1 MHQELCKN
9 CTHIYQG
16 KFCPNCGQKAATHE
30 IDFNFVMHEVPHSAF
45 HLSKGIFFTIKE
57 LFTRPGKTIK
67 EYFEGKRIN
76 HFPPL
81 TYLLII
87 TSLFVF
93 VKSLQIAFN
102 FREIKKEN
110 AGELN
115 QFIDKNFILV
125 LLIMIPVYALVYK
138 LFHLKFKY
146 NYWQLLV
153 AQTFIIG
160 HIFLIMLIPQ
170 LVFFCFPETRSSSK
184 NYFFPLIM
192 AFQIIAY
199 YQLFADTKSLK
210 IGLIVRELICYVV
223 ATIIAIVFTVF
234 LLGII
239 SEITKFMHH

>member
-57 LFTRPGKTIK
+57 LCIRPGKTIK
-67 EYFEGKRIN
+67 DYFEGKRIN

-93 VKSLQIAFN
+93 VKSLQIAFS

-110 AGELN
+110 TSELN

-170 LVFFCFPETRSSSK
+170 LVFFFFPETRNLFK
-184 NYFFPLIM
+184 GYFLLIT
-192 AFQIIAY
+192 AVFQIFTY
-199 YQLFADTKSLK
+199 YQLFNDSRTIK
-210 IGLIVRELICYVV
+210 IRLLIRELICYAV

-234 LLGII
+234 LLGVIT
-239 SEITKFMHH
+239 EITKFMHH